1 MDIPDFKN
9 PEDKSEY
16 YELYEQKVATY
27 WGIFNKTLQQFLPG
41 YGMDHLDG
49 RILKFLSDVTNT
61 VMYETTETFETL
73 HSEYKKDNV
82 FVSKTQIKDS
92 VKEALEEYNSS
103 TSLKDFSLGDS

>member
-9 PEDKSEY
+9 QEHKGEF

-41 YGMDHLDG
+41 YGMDHLDA
-49 RILKFLSDVTNT
+49 RTLKFLSDITNS
-61 VMYETTETFETL
+61 VMYITTETFENL
-73 HSEYKKDNV
+73 HPEYKTDNI
-82 FVSKTQIKDS
+82 FVSKTELKQS

-103 TSLKDFSLGDS
+103 TTLKDFSLGES